1 MPFATPANDNVQ
13 GVGEPAG
20 PQQMFNAL
28 PVITKAWFGMTLLL
42 TVAGNFGIL
51 SPYYYV
57 YKWENII
64 GKFEVWRV
72 ATCFCYAGG
81 FDFNTLIAMYTL
93 VTFSKNYETGGPFN
107 TGAGG
112 GTADYAF
119 AVLFGAIAMLL
130 TYPLLMAYIPPL
142 FCRNMIYYVLYIW
155 SRRHPTSQAN
165 IWGMPMKAIYLPF
178 AYMALT
184 IFMGKGYFDQ
194 LHGLVIGHLFYFL
207 ADVVPQVY
215 GKDILQTPLFLIDY
229 FGVGHYQPNQ
239 AEREAR
245 NNPWQQRAAA
255 NTTAGNAGGGATGG
269 GGASRGHSW
278 GGGRALGRE

>member
-1 MPFATPANDNVQ
+1 MPVAAPADNVQ

-20 PQQMFNAL
+20 PKQMFDAL
-28 PVITKAWFGMTLLL
+28 PIITRAWFGITLML
-42 TVAGNFGIL
+42 TLAGNFGIL

-57 YKWENII
+57 FKWDDII
-64 GKFEVWRV
+64 GKFEVWRF

-112 GTADYAF
+112 GTADFAF
-119 AVLFGAIAMLL
+119 AMLFAAATMLV
-130 TYPLLMAYIPPL
+130 TYPFLMSYIPPL
-142 FCRNMIYYVLYIW
+142 FCRNMIYFNLYIW

-165 IWGMPMKAIYLPF
+165 VWGMPMKAIYLPF
-178 AYMALT
+178 AYLALT
-184 IFMGKGYFDQ
+184 IFMGNGYFDQ
-194 LHGLVIGHLFYFL
+194 LHGMVVGHLFYFL

-215 GKDILQTPLFLIDY
+215 GKDLLQTPLFLIDY
-229 FGVGHYQPNQ
+229 FGVGQYQPDQ
-239 AEREAR
+239 AARETR

-255 NTTAGNAGGGATGG
+255 NTTAGGASSGASTAGSRTGHNWGG
-269 GGASRGHSW
+269 GGRS
-278 GGGRALGRE
+278 LGRD